1 MLRWIIVESARVAST
16 HDPRLRSFY
25 ERVRSR
31 RGDQKAIIATA
42 NKMLKIVWLM
52 LTRREAYES
61 ANRKR
66 YIVLSGNDFA
76 SMPTPP
82 ALMGPSMIRTVASL
96 HSKPCMA
103 C

>member
-42 NKMLKIVWLM
+42 NRMLKI
-52 LTRREAYES
+52 
-61 ANRKR
+61 
-66 YIVLSGNDFA
+66 I
-76 SMPTPP
+76 
-82 ALMGPSMIRTVASL
+82 
-96 HSKPCMA
+96 
-103 C
+103 